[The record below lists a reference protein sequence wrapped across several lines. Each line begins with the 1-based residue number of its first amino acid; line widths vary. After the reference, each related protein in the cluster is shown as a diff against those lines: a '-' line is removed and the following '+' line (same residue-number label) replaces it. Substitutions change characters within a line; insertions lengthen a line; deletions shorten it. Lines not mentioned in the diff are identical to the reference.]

1 MHESAQ
7 FHVEYFIKYK
17 RRHYSIR
24 NNIRV
29 QLNYIVCLTSL
40 CVSPDPFIKIRVYN
54 DGKRIYSKRTS
65 TKYNMMTPNFME
77 SFDVIVTK
85 NRMAKTAIILKI
97 SHRSS
102 CALYKNITIGA
113 VLIGDHFHFSHEHF
127 MLQKAMDHWATIMK
141 KPYVDIEEYHP
152 IQACLSWY
160 KLHSVPSYSKEKF
173 SFLHVSLKKKKW

>member
-1 MHESAQ
+1 M
-7 FHVEYFIKYK
+7 
-17 RRHYSIR
+17 R

-29 QLNYIVCLTSL
+29 QLNYMVCLTSL
-40 CVSPDPFIKIRVYN
+40 CISPDPFIKIKVYN

-127 MLQKAMDHWATIMK
+127 MLQKAMDHWATIIK

-152 IQACLSWY
+152 IQACLS
-160 KLHSVPSYSKEKF
+160 
-173 SFLHVSLKKKKW
+173 